1 MIIDVHDTQGRVVE
15 QTELDDSVWAIE
27 PNVPVMHQALV
38 RQLANARLGTRNTKT
53 RGEVRGG
60 GAKPWRQKGTGRAR
74 QGSIRSPQWT
84 GGGVVWGP
92 HPRSFNQDMPRK
104 MRRLA
109 VRSALS
115 AKVRDERL
123 TVVAGLGEI
132 EPKTKSMKQVLA
144 ALPESRSVL
153 IVTDGKVES
162 IRKSSGN
169 LPGVWVVDA
178 RYLNVRD
185 ILKFDRML
193 VAQEAIPAVEDMWGL
208 PEDRREPS
216 SWRQERM
223 ARRTE
228 NAAVAGVKG
237 A

>member
-1 MIIDVHDTQGRVVE
+1 MIVDVHDKQGQVVDT
-15 QTELDDSVWAIE
+15 TELDDVVWGIE
-27 PNVPVMHQALV
+27 PNVPVMHQALL
-38 RQLANARLGTRNTKT
+38 RQLANARLGTRDTKT

-60 GAKPWRQKGTGRAR
+60 GEKPWRQKGTGRAR
-74 QGSIRSPQWT
+74 QGSIRSPQWE

-92 HPRSFNQDMPRK
+92 HQRSFKQAMPQK

-123 TVVAGLGEI
+123 TVIDGLAEVEPRTKAMKAII
-132 EPKTKSMKQVLA
+132 E

-153 IVTDGKVES
+153 IVTDGIVKP
-162 IRKSSGN
+162 IRQSSGN
-169 LPGVWVVDA
+169 LSNVWVVDA

-185 ILKFDRML
+185 ILKYDRLL
-193 VAQEAIPAVEDMWGL
+193 VTREAIPVVEGHWAAD
-208 PEDRREPS
+208 EDRREPS
-216 SWRQERM
+216 AWKLARM
-223 ARRTE
+223 AERQGL
-228 NAAVAGVKG
+228 AAAGTQE